1 MDSHHVILCNMNAML
16 CQQMIVIKLKKIEQ
30 YVPNNAG
37 DNVHSCPRLALFSQP
52 DCSRKFQTLL
62 LNPWTLVCGSEI
74 QIFQLPHKLS
84 ENDKKFQF
92 QASKHKLYRGFQT
105 QDNERILHFRS
116 ESSLTLFQNLLKSE
130 LHFKSYWNLNFR
142 KFYVNL

>member
-1 MDSHHVILCNMNAML
+1 ML
-16 CQQMIVIKLKKIEQ
+16 CQQMIVIKLKKLEQ
-30 YVPNNAG
+30 YCPNHAG
-37 DNVHSCPRLALFSQP
+37 DNVPSCPRLALFSQP

-92 QASKHKLYRGFQT
+92 QASKDKL
-105 QDNERILHFRS
+105 
-116 ESSLTLFQNLLKSE
+116 
-130 LHFKSYWNLNFR
+130 
-142 KFYVNL
+142 